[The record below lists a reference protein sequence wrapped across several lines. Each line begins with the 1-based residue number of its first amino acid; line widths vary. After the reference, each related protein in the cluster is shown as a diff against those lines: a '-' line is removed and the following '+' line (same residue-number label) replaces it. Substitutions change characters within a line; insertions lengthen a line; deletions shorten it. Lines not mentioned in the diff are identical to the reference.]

1 MKAYLVKMKGTIQ
14 FPVKEVDVL
23 KLTATNVWVKTDF
36 GKKRYT
42 RRNESRVYFSD
53 KREAVAFAKQFY
65 KKLRED
71 VAHKLGLIDTF
82 LQDIAELESEIHDH
96 N

>member
-1 MKAYLVKMKGTIQ
+1 MKAYLVKTKGTIQ

-23 KLTATNVWVKTDF
+23 KLTATSVWFKTSL
-36 GKKRYT
+36 GKKRMA
-42 RRNESRVYFSD
+42 RRNESRVYFLD
-53 KREAVAFAKQFY
+53 KQEALAFAKQFY
-65 KKLRED
+65 RKKRED